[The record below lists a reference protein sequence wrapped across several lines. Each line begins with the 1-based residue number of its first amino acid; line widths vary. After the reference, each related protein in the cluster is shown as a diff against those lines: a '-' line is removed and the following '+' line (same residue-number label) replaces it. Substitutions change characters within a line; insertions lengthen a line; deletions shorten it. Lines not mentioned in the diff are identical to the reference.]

1 MPGGP
6 CPKDARGTLEIPMKK
21 LLAFN
26 LALTSLLIP
35 LAAWAYVVPTL
46 GDGPYGGWCFC
57 EWVLVGTKWLGVC
70 ICGM

>member
-1 MPGGP
+1 
-6 CPKDARGTLEIPMKK
+6 MKK